1 MWWPR
6 CVDEITSESS
16 LDLMKC
22 RGAEGSGYL
31 NMQCAIAISILKLWV
46 WIDPKDSI
54 KKVLEDPKDSCSL
67 SLSLCLSLFFYFLST
82 PPLQPN
88 AIAIAIC
95 YCSRSI
101 QEYTHHMNGG
111 YGDQKLRPDM
121 VSAHS
126 SSWIEIKSKKKKTHY
141 LNWGSPGIITKKHKR
156 EWVRDLLLVLKE
168 GKVFFD

>member
-54 KKVLEDPKDSCSL
+54 KKVLEDPKDSIKKWSMGDRR
-67 SLSLCLSLFFYFLST
+67 FWI
-82 PPLQPN
+82 PN